1 MVPVATIEK
10 GGVDVGALPDRSIGL
25 RIYQYS
31 DIYDPRMPKPL
42 LPERPMAP
50 AVFQILIALA
60 DQPCH
65 GYGIMLDI
73 AERSHGKVKLSPGTL
88 YGAIKQ
94 MLQDD
99 LIEEIAGGRTDDER
113 RRYYRLRREGREAA
127 RQEMARMSALLNHA
141 RLTTLR
147 SNET

>member
-1 MVPVATIEK
+1 
-10 GGVDVGALPDRSIGL
+10 
-25 RIYQYS
+25 
-31 DIYDPRMPKPL
+31 MPKPL

-60 DQPCH
+60 DQPLH

-88 YGAIKQ
+88 YGSIKQ
-94 MLQDD
+94 MLEDG
-99 LIEEIAGGRTDDER
+99 LIEEVAGRPADDER
-113 RRYYRLRREGREAA
+113 RRYYRLTREGREAA

-141 RLTTLR
+141 RLTSLR
-147 SNET
+147 SNEG